1 MTYEIP
7 EEINSEIKIYKSIYL
22 FDLFIVVSALLFAY
36 FTSSII
42 FPPLVMLYY
51 IFVGGT
57 TLFLLSKNSN
67 NPGRRTFLSIYLLLK
82 KDRNTYYPIL
92 KDHYD
97 FVMLDTEQ
105 GRVEKFVLQK

>member
-22 FDLFIVVSALLFAY
+22 FDLFIVVCALLFAY

-51 IFVGGT
+51 IFVAVT

-67 NPGRRTFLSIYLLLK
+67 NPGRRTFTSIYLLLK
-82 KDRNTYYPIL
+82 KDRNTYYPIS
-92 KDHYD
+92 KDHD
-97 FVMLDTEQ
+97 FVMLDTKQ
-105 GRVEKFVLQK
+105 GRVEKLVLQK